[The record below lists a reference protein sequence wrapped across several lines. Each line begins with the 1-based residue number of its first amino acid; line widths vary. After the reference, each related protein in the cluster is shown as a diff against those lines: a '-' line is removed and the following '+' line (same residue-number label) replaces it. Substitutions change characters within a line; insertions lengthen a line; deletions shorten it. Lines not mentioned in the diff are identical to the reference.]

1 MLDAGVDNIAMQAY
15 LKNGTTVY
23 NENEVFERI
32 NHICKRIGAPMI
44 NKDEH
49 KDKDWII
56 YRLPQYKGSIHA
68 RNYWKNGTNRAGS
81 VPIDLGYRR
90 TQPCTSMNK
99 GIFIEYDGSMTICCD
114 MLTPEVHS
122 KWAVGNLKKEPSLF
136 LNYTS
141 DYYTEWRE
149 RINKADWFKGSPC
162 IVCKRDVRGKQAR

>member
-1 MLDAGVDNIAMQAY
+1 M
-15 LKNGTTVY
+15 
-23 NENEVFERI
+23 
-32 NHICKRIGAPMI
+32 
-44 NKDEH
+44 
-49 KDKDWII
+49 
-56 YRLPQYKGSIHA
+56 PQFKGSIHA

-90 TQPCTSMNK
+90 TQPCTSMNR

-162 IVCKRDVRGKQAR
+162 IVCKRDVRGKEAR